1 MGDELNEELDKLE
14 KGIVFAIDFDGTCV
28 THAYP
33 EIGKEIG
40 AVPVLKAM
48 VENGHKLIIWT
59 MRSGEKLDDAVAW
72 FEKNDIPLY
81 GIQKNPTQA
90 EWTKSPKAYAQI
102 YMDDASW
109 MAPLKVDKQLS
120 DRAFY
125 DWAKVEGVLRASG
138 LLK

>member
-14 KGIVFAIDFDGTCV
+14 KGIVFCVDFDGTCV

-120 DRAFY
+120 DRPFY